1 MDIGIAAA
9 EVEPLITVRS
19 ETESRSDLARRS
31 EVKFVIKGADIAA
44 VRRLLEVNCRRVV
57 HHNSVSVVRSVYL
70 DDDRLSCC
78 HANLDGLGVRNKVR
92 LRWYDSLLPNQTLY
106 LEFKWRVNRVTGK
119 HRFEVR
125 SGQPLTE
132 MTYTQLLSEIEPAI
146 PGELRSILI
155 RNPLPVVLV
164 EYCREH
170 FISWDRQIRLTI
182 DYDLAFYDQCGKSG
196 FSAGFPLRL
205 PEVVVLEGKGPV
217 GTEGR
222 LRDLL
227 FPLQVRAARFSKYV
241 HGCDA
246 LGLVSLNKS

>member
-1 MDIGIAAA
+1 MA
-9 EVEPLITVRS
+9 S
-19 ETESRSDLARRS
+19 
-31 EVKFVIKGADIAA
+31 
-44 VRRLLEVNCRRVV
+44 
-57 HHNSVSVVRSVYL
+57 
-70 DDDRLSCC
+70 
-78 HANLDGLGVRNKVR
+78 
-92 LRWYDSLLPNQTLY
+92 Q
-106 LEFKWRVNRVTGK
+106 RVTGK
-119 HRFEVR
+119 HRFEVQSR
-125 SGQPLTE
+125 LPLTE
-132 MTYTQLLSEIEPAI
+132 VTFTQLLSELEPSL

-182 DYDLAFYDQCGKSG
+182 DYDLAFYNQCGKST
-196 FSAGFPLRL
+196 FSATFPQRL
-205 PEVVVLEGKGPV
+205 PEVVVLEGKAPL

-246 LGLVSLNKS
+246 LGLCVAPQELKGSKKERLNQKTRKLCEVTCPRSVFDNSYPSKNCPKPVYRSPIAAGVFDETPCPWISCDLDPRRSPVLAGS